1 MDGNLDPHSRL
12 SDYVALDGVSTLQ
25 MDEAPVHLW
34 HEETIHE
41 MPNTVDST
49 QPSIAGEGEGEV
61 EGDAMEEH
69 VMADLLV
76 GEEKDLME
84 DDLREYH
91 KVDFVN
97 TIASLRM
104 KPAHLF

>member
-1 MDGNLDPHSRL
+1 
-12 SDYVALDGVSTLQ
+12 

-34 HEETIHE
+34 HKETIHK

-61 EGDAMEEH
+61 KGDAMEEH

-76 GEEKDLME
+76 GEEKDLMRMIPRISQGGLYKHHRLAE
-84 DDLREYH
+84 DEAGSPLLTPNPPLPNGSY
-91 KVDFVN
+91 
-97 TIASLRM
+97 
-104 KPAHLF
+104 AHGEANPVM